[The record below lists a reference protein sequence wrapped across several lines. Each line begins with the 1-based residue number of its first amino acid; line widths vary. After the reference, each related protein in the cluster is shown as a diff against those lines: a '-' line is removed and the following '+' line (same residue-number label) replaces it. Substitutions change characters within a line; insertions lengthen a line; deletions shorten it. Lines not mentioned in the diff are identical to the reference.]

1 MIFSLLEIIPINV
14 LDQFAIAIR
23 CTDNLVSFKA
33 SRWSAGTGHGCART
47 TQAAV
52 TVVPVLQA
60 GEKIHS
66 MRFFHT
72 YVV

>member
-1 MIFSLLEIIPINV
+1 MILSHLEIIPIDV
-14 LDQFAIAIR
+14 LDHSATAIR
-23 CTDNLVSFKA
+23 FTDNLVSFKA
-33 SRWSAGTGHGCART
+33 SRWSAVTGPSCTRT

-60 GEKIHS
+60 VKKIHS